1 MNTISTILIIIPSVL
16 YLVGSLLQTYVA
28 LKRLKEER
36 KDEVWETA
44 TRLLSNTE
52 CPICADDFAEL
63 YRELQFV
70 KDHPEYDGSAPIRK
84 YVRKQNE
91 QQTGINDDRT
101 PGM

>member
-1 MNTISTILIIIPSVL
+1 MNTISAILIIIPSVL
-16 YLVGSLLQTYVA
+16 YLVGSILQTYVA

-52 CPICADDFAEL
+52 SRVFADEFAEL

-70 KDHPEYDGSAPIRK
+70 KDHPEYDGSVPVHV

-91 QQTGINDDRT
+91 HQTGINDDRNH
-101 PGM
+101 GM